1 MDYPIRHADIADKA
15 ELARLFTVLGHPC
28 SASDIAARWDAWRA
42 EGTVALVAANT
53 GGGLAGLATVQ
64 SMRVLHKALPI
75 GRVTALV
82 VDTHLHGK
90 GIGRAL
96 MRAAEALVTE
106 MGCGSMEITSHVER
120 PDAHAFYRGIGY
132 EQTSVRLNK
141 VMAGALPNYGV
152 KNQ

>member
-1 MDYPIRHADIADKA
+1 MDYPIRAAGLDDKA

-42 EGTVALVAANT
+42 EGTVALVADSGDGT
-53 GGGLAGLATVQ
+53 LAGVATVQ
-64 SMRVLHKALPI
+64 SMRVLHKAQPI

-106 MGCGSMEITSHVER
+106 QGCGSMEITSHVER
-120 PDAHAFYRGIGY
+120 LEAHAFYQGIGY
-132 EQTSVRLNK
+132 VQTSVRLNK
-141 VMAGALPNYGV
+141 VMPGALPNYGI
-152 KNQ
+152 QR

>member
-1 MDYPIRHADIADKA
+1 MDYPIRAAGLDDKA

-42 EGTVALVAANT
+42 EGTVALVADRGDGT
-53 GGGLAGLATVQ
+53 LAGVATVQ

-106 MGCGSMEITSHVER
+106 QGCGSMEITSHVER
-120 PDAHAFYRGIGY
+120 LQAHAFYQGIGY
-132 EQTSVRLNK
+132 VQTSVRLNK
-141 VMAGALPNYGV
+141 VMPGALPHYGI
-152 KNQ
+152 KR